1 MLTKNRRFGVFI
13 STTIFVTLIA
23 AGCGNG
29 GPDPEPAAD
38 EPAPAIEADN
48 DANAPADEA
57 DQADA
62 PADEDSSIYSGEL
75 ETLGT
80 ALKAGTGADSFSVD
94 GTTVRLHFSEGSRE
108 DVSAHINCSAAGSV
122 VDDGHTVILV
132 YPDGE
137 RDCSPEDS
145 AGEAEVADGSG
156 AATASLTIG
165 DHSWEFGQVV
175 CAFGEEETGVEG
187 AVVNFSARNGSLSLY
202 LAAEADG
209 NYIELSDLDD
219 LENGVNHTTMGV
231 GAPNPVIEVVDR
243 SISSEAGFYSYD
255 DTGGEVGPVDGTV
268 TATCP

>member
-1 MLTKNRRFGVFI
+1 MSGTTNRLVAA
-13 STTIFVTLIA
+13 LA
-23 AGCGNG
+23 AGLILFGTVGC
-29 GPDPEPAAD
+29 
-38 EPAPAIEADN
+38 
-48 DANAPADEA
+48 
-57 DQADA
+57 
-62 PADEDSSIYSGEL
+62 SS
-75 ETLGT
+75 
-80 ALKAGTGADSFSVD
+80 
-94 GTTVRLHFSEGSRE
+94 
-108 DVSAHINCSAAGSV
+108 
-122 VDDGHTVILV
+122 
-132 YPDGE
+132 
-137 RDCSPEDS
+137 
-145 AGEAEVADGSG
+145 DGSG
-156 AATASLTIG
+156 SEAEEKPAAGDTATGGTVDDAGDRAGSGRATVVIG
-165 DHSWEFGQVV
+165 DETWEFDQVT

>member
-38 EPAPAIEADN
+38 EPAPAPAIEADN

-122 VDDGHTVILV
+122 VDEGHTVILV

-187 AVVNFSARNGSLSLY
+187 SEFNLRASDGSTMVY
-202 LAAEADG
+202 AAIDPG
-209 NYIELSDLDD
+209 YTYIEFNDSAAADPGLSEFITDVDP
-219 LENGVNHTTMGV
+219 T
-231 GAPNPVIEVVDR
+231 IEITGQEIYADASFVTYEDW
-243 SISSEAGFYSYD
+243 
-255 DTGGEVGPVDGTV
+255 DTVQTGNL